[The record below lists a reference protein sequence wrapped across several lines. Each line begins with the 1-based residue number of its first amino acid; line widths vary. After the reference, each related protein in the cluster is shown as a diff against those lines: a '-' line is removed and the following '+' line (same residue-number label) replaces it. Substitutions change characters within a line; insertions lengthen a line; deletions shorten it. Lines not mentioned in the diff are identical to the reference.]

1 MRPPRGCRRLVATV
15 LAVAAVS
22 AACSDQGESADPA
35 ASAPDL
41 PRGTSVVAEGLDG
54 PTQIVAGPDGSLV
67 VAQLN
72 GPEGEPTG
80 QVLELDPESGD
91 TRVLLEGLDTPTGVL
106 WLDDHLWVM
115 QRRSLS
121 VARWDGEGDPESLR
135 VVLEELPFNGR
146 SEGTLTALPDGR
158 LLYETSGSIRDGDVV
173 GGSGVLWVLDPRTE
187 ESEPLATGLKNAYAH
202 AVLGDGSV
210 LTTEIGDN
218 VTDPPPDELQL
229 FDPPGVD
236 ATDATVPDGGWP
248 DCPPPGQCPGVT
260 GPLALFPAGS
270 TPTGV
275 ALIDGRSFVALF
287 VTGSVL
293 EVDPQGWA
301 QGDGPRSP
309 ATVLEGLEGP
319 HTLLATPDGEL
330 LISEHLSGRILSWR
344 P

>member
-1 MRPPRGCRRLVATV
+1 M
-15 LAVAAVS
+15 
-22 AACSDQGESADPA
+22 
-35 ASAPDL
+35 
-41 PRGTSVVAEGLDG
+41 
-54 PTQIVAGPDGSLV
+54 
-67 VAQLN
+67 
-72 GPEGEPTG
+72 
-80 QVLELDPESGD
+80 LELDPESGD
-91 TRVLLEGLDTPTGVL
+91 RRVLLEGLDTPTGVL

-135 VVLEELPFNGR
+135 VVLEDLPFNGR

-158 LLYETSGSIRDGDVV
+158 LLYETSGSIRDGDV
-173 GGSGVLWVLDPRTE
+173 GEGSGVLWVLDPRTE

-202 AVLGDGSV
+202 TVLGDGSV

-229 FDPPGVD
+229 FDPPGDD
-236 ATDATVPDGGWP
+236 ATDATATDAMAPDGGWP

-260 GPLALFPAGS
+260 GPLAVFPAGS

-287 VTGSVL
+287 VTGSVV

-301 QGDGPRSP
+301 PGDAPRSP

-330 LISEHLSGRILSWR
+330 LISEHLAGRILSWR